1 LTASCK
7 YYYVRDIIIGTERKL
22 YEMKIMTG
30 ELIEKFNDF
39 LINEEKAY
47 ATQEKYMRDIRA
59 FWKWVSETELSKRRV
74 LDYKEYLINNF
85 APASVNSILSS
96 LNSFFE
102 FNNWHELKV
111 KMLKIQKQIFA
122 QKDKELSKA
131 EYEKLLNAAKKK
143 RNEKLYLLMQTICA
157 SGIRVSEL
165 QHVTIEAIKQ
175 RKATINCK
183 GKMRI
188 VILPKELC
196 KMLIDYAK
204 TQKITSGSV
213 FVTKTGK
220 PLDRSTIWKMMKAL
234 CESAGVSKEKVFPH
248 NLRHLFA
255 RTFYS
260 LQKDIVR
267 LADILGNSSVNTTRI
282 YTMETGDI
290 HRRQI
295 QHLGLL
301 QI

>member
-1 LTASCK
+1 MIK
-7 YYYVRDIIIGTERKL
+7 IITDD
-22 YEMKIMTG
+22 
-30 ELIEKFNDF
+30 LIEKFRDF
-39 LINEEKAY
+39 LINEEKAS
-47 ATQEKYMRDIRA
+47 ATLEKYIRDIKV
-59 FWKWVSETELSKRRV
+59 FSKWTSGSELDKRKV
-74 LDYKEYLINNF
+74 LDYKEYLIGKF
-85 APASVNSILSS
+85 VPASVNSVLSS

-102 FNNWHELKV
+102 FNNWYEMKV

-122 QKDKELSKA
+122 QKDKELSKT
-131 EYEKLLNAAKKK
+131 EYERLLDAAKAKS
-143 RNEKLYLLMQTICA
+143 NERLYLLMQTICS

-165 QHVTIEAIKQ
+165 QYITVEAIKL

-196 KMLIDYAK
+196 RMLTEYAK

-234 CESAGVSKEKVFPH
+234 CESARVSKYKVFPH

-255 RTFYS
+255 RTFYT

-267 LADILGNSSVNTTRI
+267 LADVLGHSSVNTTRI
-282 YTMETGDI
+282 YTMETGEI

-295 QHLGLL
+295 QKLGLL
-301 QI
+301 RL